1 MKFFKGLGIVIIALV
16 VIYFILALL
25 GPKSYYVERTREIN
39 APAHIVWEQVSN
51 FKNWEKWSPWIE
63 KDPTVKNT
71 YKGNLGEVGSV
82 MSWIGDED
90 LSGTGSMEIISA
102 NPNKEINYNLSFIV
116 PFEMNSTGG
125 MTMTSEGD
133 KTTVK
138 WFDKGDFS
146 FLSRPFM
153 LFMNLDEK
161 IGPDFER
168 GLERIDSVSQ
178 ELSKAKELVI
188 IETLFPSNNYVAIRH
203 KTTMTEAM
211 NPDFYA
217 TNFQQL
223 GMYVGETNSKL
234 SGMPSAIYYSW
245 NEVDSTTEIALAFP
259 LENLTQVTKQGYEL
273 ISLKEQKAVLARSYG
288 SYEDTYKAHI
298 KMEEYV
304 KEKGLKIGLT
314 IEEYANDPASVSHPS
329 EILTNIYYL
338 IEE

>member
-1 MKFFKGLGIVIIALV
+1 MKLIKGLIIVTISVII
-16 VIYFILALL
+16 IYFVLALL
-25 GPKSYYVERTREIN
+25 GPKNYLVERTREIN

-71 YKGNLGEVGSV
+71 YTGNLGEVGSV
-82 MSWIGDED
+82 MSWVGDED

-102 NPNKEINYNLSFIV
+102 ITNKEINYSLSFIV

-125 MTMTSEGD
+125 MTLVPEGD

-146 FLSRPFM
+146 FFSRPFM
-153 LFMNLDEK
+153 LFMDLDKK
-161 IGPDFER
+161 IGSDFER
-168 GLERIDSVSQ
+168 GLGRIDSLSQ

-188 IETLFPSNNYVAIRH
+188 TETLFSANNYVAIRH
-203 KTTMTEAM
+203 KTNIKEVTS
-211 NPDFYA
+211 DVFYK

-223 GMYVGETNSKL
+223 GMYVGETQSKL
-234 SGMPSAIYYSW
+234 SGIPSAICYSW
-245 NEVDSTTEIALAFP
+245 NEVDSTVEIALAFP
-259 LENLTQVTKQGYEL
+259 LDGLTVVTKPGYEL
-273 ISLKEQKAVLARSYG
+273 ISLKEQKAIFVKVNGPHS
-288 SYEDTYKAHI
+288 EIYKAHLKIDEYI
-298 KMEEYV
+298 KDKGLKTSLVIEEYV
-304 KEKGLKIGLT
+304 
-314 IEEYANDPASVSHPS
+314 NDSESVPHPS